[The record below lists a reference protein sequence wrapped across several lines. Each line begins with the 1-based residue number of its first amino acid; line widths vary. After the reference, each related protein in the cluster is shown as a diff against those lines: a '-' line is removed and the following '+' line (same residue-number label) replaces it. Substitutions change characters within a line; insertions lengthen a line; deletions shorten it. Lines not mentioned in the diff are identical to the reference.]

1 MADQP
6 ALNATFFAFRKR
18 ERAGVLTTITI
29 AYIVIAVAIFGIFGW
44 LNYGAVADYFT
55 WATEMGANPEQAM
68 TPPASVMALGPMMF
82 LLQIFYYI
90 IAAAYE
96 ASCLRWMIRG
106 ETGGILG
113 FSFGADTWRVYFTYW
128 IWFFLAIG
136 LGIGMFVV
144 FGSVIGSMFAFGAA
158 GGDTSNAGG
167 IAIALPFLFLGLLC
181 ALIYVSVRLAPA
193 AATSVARNRFA
204 FFDAWKVTRGR
215 FWALFGAFVLL
226 FLMYCVAYVVL
237 SAAAGV
243 AMAVGMAGSIGTM
256 GENPTPEQMMQM
268 FSQPAVLAPLV
279 VIYGLMII
287 GAFVF
292 MVALFGINAR
302 AAVAALEEGKITAEA

>member
-18 ERAGVLTTITI
+18 ERSGVLTTITI
-29 AYIVIAVAIFGIFGW
+29 AYIVIAVAIFGVFGW
-44 LNYGAVADYFT
+44 LNYGTFVDYFT
-55 WATEMGANPEQAM
+55 WATEMSANPGQM
-68 TPPASVMALGPMMF
+68 MQPPASVIALGPMML

-128 IWFFLAIG
+128 IWFFLAIAI
-136 LGIGMFVV
+136 GIGMFVV

-167 IAIALPFLFLGLLC
+167 MVIVAPLLFLVVFC
-181 ALIYVSVRLAPA
+181 VLIYISVRLAPA

-226 FLMYCVAYVVL
+226 FLMYFVAYVVL
-237 SAAAGV
+237 SAAVGV
-243 AMAVGMAGSIGTM
+243 AIGVGMAGSMGTVS
-256 GENPTPEQMMQM
+256 ENATPEEIMAL
-268 FSQPAVLAPLV
+268 FSQPAVLAPLIA
-279 VIYGLMII
+279 IYGVMII
-287 GAFVF
+287 GAFIF